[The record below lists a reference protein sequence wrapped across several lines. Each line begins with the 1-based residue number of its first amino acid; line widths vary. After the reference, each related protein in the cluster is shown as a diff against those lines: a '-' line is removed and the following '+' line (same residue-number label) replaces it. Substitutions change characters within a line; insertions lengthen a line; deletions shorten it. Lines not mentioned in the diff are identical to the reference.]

1 MTSVLQQSTRTKDF
15 EAISCAHPVTLELW
29 PQRHLQR
36 DVNKTVSLL
45 AVPLPES
52 VLHSLS
58 KMQLPNLEKS
68 EIGPDIGPEI
78 GPEIGPGIGSK
89 ICPKIGPEVSPEIG
103 QKSSIPVSLPLIIRR
118 QASKEV
124 LSENMEVIENIN
136 KNNQS
141 VDEILVSEKGSKYDV
156 QNTGDLSL
164 L

>member
-36 DVNKTVSLL
+36 NFNKTVSLL

-58 KMQLPNLEKS
+58 KMQLPYLEES
-68 EIGPDIGPEI
+68 EIGPDI

-89 ICPKIGPEVSPEIG
+89 ICPKIGPEVCPEIG
-103 QKSSIPVSLPLIIRR
+103 QKSSIPVSLPVIISR

-141 VDEILVSEKGSKYDV
+141 VDEILVSQKGSKDNV